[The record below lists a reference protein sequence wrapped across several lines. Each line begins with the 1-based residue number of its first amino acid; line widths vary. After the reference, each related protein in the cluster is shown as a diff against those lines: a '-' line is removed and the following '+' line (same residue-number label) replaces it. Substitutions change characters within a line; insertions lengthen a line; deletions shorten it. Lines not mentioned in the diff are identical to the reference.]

1 MKDNINVQL
10 LQDNFESCR
19 NKFLLCKFNE
29 AVFNGNFVQVKLDV
43 LSEES
48 EYVLKVDEIEDV
60 FEYNSKNNV
69 CYVKFSYF
77 YDFILANDEDY
88 LDSNRYEYD
97 LNYFEDQI
105 SLIEDYLYNKL
116 VLIKPYYYYNQQRH
130 IFFKNGNIHNII
142 NVNETINDFYF
153 SIPIL
158 NDNQY
163 EKYKLAQPFAL
174 NDMSKNIMGTPEYLY
189 YNNKVIVSNLKPVD
203 GNEIYWI
210 RDKTIE
216 RSLYIDVS
224 NLSDD
229 ERFIPQLSNYAYI
242 SRKAL
247 LINQANL
254 NKANNLE
261 IEEKKEDNESKGD
274 DSFEGKV
281 IKDFYDYTR
290 SVNLSYSLV
299 DIENFYT
306 CVKSRLLTIIAG
318 MSGTGKSRLPLKF
331 AEYFNMSIDNNRLLF
346 MPVSPSYTEPSDILG
361 FLNPNTHEYIP
372 SETGLIEIL
381 KHAMDNPNM
390 MHMIIFD
397 EMNLSQIEHWFAPF
411 ISLLEMEPKNRYL
424 KLYSPQQEC
433 NNSTLYPSKIKISD
447 NVIFVGTINLDETT
461 KNISDRLID
470 RSMVINLKKMP
481 FVNYQAEQSNI
492 LTQDNKLKVDDFY
505 NLVNHDEDKF
515 NYIDYFEMREL
526 LFFDTIHNEL
536 NKIDYGKG
544 ISFRCLRN
552 IALYLK
558 NAPEEFTHN
567 QAFDYAFKQTIMK
580 KIRGDGETY
589 RDFLGSVDD
598 ESNFSGILP
607 KILKEYEDLSL
618 FTETFNEIRNKIMD
632 LKKYGFSR

>member
-48 EYVLKVDEIEDV
+48 EYVLKVDELEDV

-229 ERFIPQLSNYAYI
+229 EKFIPQLSNYAYI

-331 AEYFNMSIDNNRLLF
+331 AEYFNMTIDNNRLLF

-492 LTQDNKLKVDDFY
+492 ITQDNKLKVDDFY
-505 NLVNHDEDKF
+505 NLINHDEDNF

>member
-10 LQDNFESCR
+10 LQDNFELCR

-48 EYVLKVDEIEDV
+48 EYVLKVDELEDV

-174 NDMSKNIMGTPEYLY
+174 NDMSKNIMGMPEYLY

-331 AEYFNMSIDNNRLLF
+331 AEYFNMTIDNNRLLF

-492 LTQDNKLKVDDFY
+492 ITQDNKLKVDDFY
-505 NLVNHDEDKF
+505 NLINHDEDKF

>member
-10 LQDNFESCR
+10 LQDNFELCR

-48 EYVLKVDEIEDV
+48 EYVLKVDELEDV

-174 NDMSKNIMGTPEYLY
+174 NDMSKNIMGMPEYLY

-331 AEYFNMSIDNNRLLF
+331 AEYFNMTIDNNRLLL
-346 MPVSPSYTEPSDILG
+346 IL
-361 FLNPNTHEYIP
+361 F
-372 SETGLIEIL
+372 
-381 KHAMDNPNM
+381 
-390 MHMIIFD
+390 
-397 EMNLSQIEHWFAPF
+397 
-411 ISLLEMEPKNRYL
+411 
-424 KLYSPQQEC
+424 
-433 NNSTLYPSKIKISD
+433 
-447 NVIFVGTINLDETT
+447 
-461 KNISDRLID
+461 
-470 RSMVINLKKMP
+470 
-481 FVNYQAEQSNI
+481 
-492 LTQDNKLKVDDFY
+492 LKV
-505 NLVNHDEDKF
+505 
-515 NYIDYFEMREL
+515 YIHVY
-526 LFFDTIHNEL
+526 
-536 NKIDYGKG
+536 
-544 ISFRCLRN
+544 
-552 IALYLK
+552 
-558 NAPEEFTHN
+558 
-567 QAFDYAFKQTIMK
+567 
-580 KIRGDGETY
+580 
-589 RDFLGSVDD
+589 
-598 ESNFSGILP
+598 
-607 KILKEYEDLSL
+607 
-618 FTETFNEIRNKIMD
+618 
-632 LKKYGFSR
+632 